1 MADEAV
7 SIAARTDALSDHGAV
22 LLDLAEILGLAGR
35 PREAVARIEEGLL
48 LFERK
53 GNRVSADSARALL
66 NELTV
71 A

>member
-1 MADEAV
+1 M

-35 PREAVARIEEGLL
+35 SREAAARIEEGLL

-53 GNRVSADSARALL
+53 GNRISADSARALL
-66 NELTV
+66 NELPV